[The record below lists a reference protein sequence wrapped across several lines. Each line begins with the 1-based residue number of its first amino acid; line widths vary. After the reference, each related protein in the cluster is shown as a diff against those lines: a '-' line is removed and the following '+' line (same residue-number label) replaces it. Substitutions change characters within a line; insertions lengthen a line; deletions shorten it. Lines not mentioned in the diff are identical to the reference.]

1 MNQFWILPLGVQDE
15 MLRDG
20 RQRYP
25 MEACG
30 LLFGT
35 FDGRMGGRIERYLP
49 VANHS
54 KAPHHAFELDPSV
67 WVRSCFDPRLI
78 GLYHTHPSSLPL
90 PSREDLLQLPNFAAR
105 IHLYMIGGRLAQEYN
120 KPPGEPD
127 GFRIHAYGIDSH
139 DGDYALFPVKLEVG
153 HEGK

>member
-1 MNQFWILPLGVQDE
+1 MDQFWILPPDVRKE

-20 RQRYP
+20 QQRHP

-35 FDGRMGGRIERYLP
+35 FDGRTGRIERYLA
-49 VANHS
+49 VANRS
-54 KAPHHAFELDPSV
+54 NAPLHAFELDPAV

-78 GLYHTHPSSLPL
+78 GLYHTHPSTPPL
-90 PSREDLLQLPNFAAR
+90 PSPEDLLQLPNFAAQIR
-105 IHLYMIGGRLAQEYN
+105 LYLIGGRPAQATN

-127 GFRIHAYGIDSH
+127 GFRIHAYGIDSCN
-139 DGDYALFPVKLEVG
+139 GEYALLPVKLE
-153 HEGK
+153 ER